1 MELSILEKIVV
12 ACLSFLEKALDLLPT
27 LCEGLPVVDKLTA
40 GLDWLLSLLVTVS
53 FVIPVK
59 DISMIALCV
68 IGTSGFGVIVSVCNW
83 IIKRIF
89 DVIP

>member
-1 MELSILEKIVV
+1 MEYSLLERIIVT
-12 ACLSFLEKALDLLPT
+12 CLGFLETALDALPT

-53 FVIPVK
+53 FVLPIR
-59 DISMIALCV
+59 DIALIALCV
-68 IGTSGFGVIVSVCNW
+68 IGVSGFGVVVNVINW
-83 IIKRIF
+83 IIQRIF